1 MKLLYLECNMGAAG
15 DMLMSA
21 LYELCHDKEAFIN
34 IMNGLLPNVSVTA
47 GKETKCGITGSR
59 ISVTV
64 SGTEET
70 SEDVDLNEMHGPSG
84 ESGHNHG
91 AGHVHG
97 HSHDRVHSHSH
108 DSVHS
113 HSHDDNAHDHN
124 HDHIRDPGHTHHIHN
139 DVIGT
144 GHTHGSG
151 HYHSHDNDHHHEHH
165 EHSSFEDITRI
176 IGGLDLPEKVKT
188 DAIAVYRLLAE
199 AEAHA
204 HGSPVE
210 HVHFHEVGTLDAIA
224 DIVGVCLLIY
234 LLGPDRIM
242 ASPIH
247 VGTGNVRCSHGILP
261 VPAPA
266 TAHILRGVPIYSGN
280 IRGELCTPTGA
291 ALLKYFVS
299 EFSALPPMTVE
310 SIGYGMGKKDF
321 PVANCVRAFI
331 GETAGDGD
339 DYVYELSCNLD
350 DMTPEAIGY
359 AVEKLF
365 SAGALDVFT
374 TPINMKKNRPAVLLT
389 CLCRPVDEEDMTK
402 LLLTHTTTIG
412 VRKKLCP
419 RTILKSTSVPV
430 QTPYGVIR
438 IKVSRGHGIE
448 KYKPEFDDMRHAAQ
462 EHGVPIEEVYG
473 AALAA
478 YERP

>member
-1 MKLLYLECNMGAAG
+1 
-15 DMLMSA
+15 
-21 LYELCHDKEAFIN
+21 
-34 IMNGLLPNVSVTA
+34 
-47 GKETKCGITGSR
+47 
-59 ISVTV
+59 
-64 SGTEET
+64 
-70 SEDVDLNEMHGPSG
+70 
-84 ESGHNHG
+84 
-91 AGHVHG
+91 
-97 HSHDRVHSHSH
+97 
-108 DSVHS
+108 
-113 HSHDDNAHDHN
+113 
-124 HDHIRDPGHTHHIHN
+124 
-139 DVIGT
+139 
-144 GHTHGSG
+144 
-151 HYHSHDNDHHHEHH
+151 
-165 EHSSFEDITRI
+165 
-176 IGGLDLPEKVKT
+176 
-188 DAIAVYRLLAE
+188 
-199 AEAHA
+199 
-204 HGSPVE
+204 
-210 HVHFHEVGTLDAIA
+210 
-224 DIVGVCLLIY
+224 
-234 LLGPDRIM
+234 
-242 ASPIH
+242 
-247 VGTGNVRCSHGILP
+247 
-261 VPAPA
+261 
-266 TAHILRGVPIYSGN
+266 
-280 IRGELCTPTGA
+280 
-291 ALLKYFVS
+291 
-299 EFSALPPMTVE
+299 MTVE

-438 IKVSRGHGIE
+438 SKVSRGHGIE